1 MKLESSAFREGQ
13 PIPQQYSRD
22 GADTSPPLSWS
33 GVPPGTRSLALICD
47 DPDAP
52 RGTWVHWVYYDLPPS
67 VTSLPPGVRK
77 AERPSSGGVQGRN
90 DYKETGWGG
99 PGPPKGHG
107 VHHYNFRLSA
117 LDRELGLSPGATK
130 AEVESAMQGH
140 VLAEAK
146 LTGTYRRD

>member
-1 MKLESSAFREGQ
+1 MKLESSAFRDGQ
-13 PIPQQYSRD
+13 PIPERYSRD
-22 GADTSPPLSWS
+22 GGDTSPPLSWADAPS
-33 GVPPGTRSLALICD
+33 GTRSLTLICD

-67 VTSLPPGVRK
+67 LTALPPGIHK
-77 AERPSSGGVQGRN
+77 ADRPNPGGVQGRN

-99 PGPPKGHG
+99 PQPPKGHG
-107 VHHYNFRLSA
+107 PHRYSFRLSA

>member
-1 MKLESSAFREGQ
+1 MKLESSAFRDGQ

-33 GVPPGTRSLALICD
+33 GVPTGTRSLALICD